1 MGLLPD
7 KGFKFA
13 NLNSKSRLSH
23 IYPIFDQI
31 LDRKTKESR
40 LKQKGLV
47 IWLIGLSGSG
57 KSTIAKNFEKRLFQE
72 GVITQLLDG
81 DNLRSGLNSNL
92 GFSASDR
99 VENLR
104 RTAEVANLFK
114 EAGIVTI
121 CSFITPT
128 SASRDAVR
136 KIVGDNDY
144 AEVFVN
150 CPLEVC
156 EERDVKGLYAK
167 ARAGEIP
174 DFTGISSPF
183 EEPKNPDLVLKS
195 AEDDVDTCVDQLHKF
210 VLPLITYQ

>member
-1 MGLLPD
+1 
-7 KGFKFA
+7 
-13 NLNSKSRLSH
+13 LSH

-31 LDRKTKESR
+31 LDRKSKEAR
-40 LKQKGLV
+40 LEQKGRV

-57 KSTIAKNFEKRLFQE
+57 KSTIAKHFEKAIFQE

-81 DNLRSGLNSNL
+81 DNLRAGLNGNL
-92 GFSASDR
+92 GFSVDDR
-99 VENLR
+99 KENLR
-104 RTAEVANLFK
+104 RTAEVARLFK

-128 SASRDAVR
+128 HESRATVKEIIGTD
-136 KIVGDNDY
+136 DY
-144 AEVFVN
+144 IEVFVD

-183 EEPKNPDLVLKS
+183 EKPDSPHLRLKS
-195 AEDDVDTCVDQLHKF
+195 AEKSVEACVEELKNF
-210 VLPLITYQ
+210 VSPLITHK

>member
-1 MGLLPD
+1 M
-7 KGFKFA
+7 
-13 NLNSKSRLSH
+13 SH

-31 LDRKTKESR
+31 LDRKSKEAR
-40 LKQKGLV
+40 LEQKGRV

-57 KSTIAKNFEKRLFQE
+57 KSTIAKHFEKAIFQE

-81 DNLRSGLNSNL
+81 DNLRAGLNGNL
-92 GFSASDR
+92 GFSVDDR
-99 VENLR
+99 KENLR
-104 RTAEVANLFK
+104 RTAEVARLFK

-128 SASRDAVR
+128 HESRATVKEIIGTD
-136 KIVGDNDY
+136 DY
-144 AEVFVN
+144 IEVFVD

-183 EEPKNPDLVLKS
+183 EKPDSPHLRLKS
-195 AEDDVDTCVDQLHKF
+195 AEKSVEACVEELKNF
-210 VLPLITYQ
+210 VSPLITHK

>member
-1 MGLLPD
+1 MVLLLD

-31 LDRKTKESR
+31 LDRKSKESR
-40 LKQKGLV
+40 LQQKGLV

-72 GVITQLLDG
+72 GTITQLLDG

-92 GFSASDR
+92 GFSAADR

-104 RTAEVANLFK
+104 RTAEVAKLFK

-128 SASRDAVR
+128 NASRESVKEIIGSD
-136 KIVGDNDY
+136 DY
-144 AEVFVN
+144 AEIYVN

-183 EEPKNPDLVLKS
+183 EEPQQADLVLKS
-195 AEDDVDTCVDQLHKF
+195 AEHDVDTCVDQLYQF
-210 VLPLITYQ
+210 VRPLITYQ